1 MRGYTAAV
9 RVSIAKCN
17 RFAFGARLKGMSILF
32 AVISGTSVIQVVLW
46 LIVVGLIFW
55 LLDWLIRYVGLPEPF
70 AKIAR
75 VVLGVAAVILII
87 NALLSLVGSPFI
99 SW

>member
-1 MRGYTAAV
+1 
-9 RVSIAKCN
+9 
-17 RFAFGARLKGMSILF
+17 MSTLF
-32 AVISGTSVIQVVLW
+32 AVISGTSVIQVVL
-46 LIVVGLIFW
+46 
-55 LLDWLIRYVGLPEPF
+55 WLIRYVGLPEPF

-99 SW
+99 LGRSVPEQLHASRTSAPQGFHLGKFHAERVEFRDRRCE